1 MSRTDIGDCDHVR
14 IWAALAP
21 DGELT
26 ELERRA
32 LRAHVRQCGSCAQ
45 FAYGVEHIS
54 MLLRAEEL
62 ERPSFPPLVPRVVR
76 RRGAL
81 AARARSVTAAAAVAL
96 MALGIASRAPLDVDG
111 RESAARTMTAAASTA
126 ASQRQLDS
134 VGAWRHIEL
143 LQVDVRPLERSAS
156 VGRHQP
162 V

>member
-1 MSRTDIGDCDHVR
+1 MSRTDIGDCEHVR

-21 DGELT
+21 DGELA

-32 LRAHVRQCGSCAQ
+32 LRAHVRQCGSCAE
-45 FAYGVEHIS
+45 FAHGVEHIS
-54 MLLRAEEL
+54 MLLRAEQL
-62 ERPSFPPLVPRVVR
+62 ERPSFPPLIPRVVR
-76 RRGAL
+76 RREAL

-111 RESAARTMTAAASTA
+111 RDSAARTTTAAASRA
-126 ASQRQLDS
+126 VHRQLDS

-143 LQVDVRPLERSAS
+143 LDVRPLERSAS